1 MTDRLGLEEERKGLR
16 EWAAADD
23 PADPFTA
30 SIGID
35 GVR

>member
-1 MTDRLGLEEERKGLR
+1 MSDRVRLEEEGKDLR

-30 SIGID
+30 SIGNH
-35 GVR
+35 GVK